1 MGINKVKIKFKGKEV
16 VILGNNTV
24 DLEAFVS
31 EEVKKESGIKERVN
45 YTELLKILDKVEK
58 DKKLDLAQELK
69 KNRSKLVSEHV
80 TKEDIINI

>member
-1 MGINKVKIKFKGKEV
+1 MGINKVKIKFKGKEI

-45 YTELLKILDKVEK
+45 YRTFKSI
-58 DKKLDLAQELK
+58 
-69 KNRSKLVSEHV
+69 R
-80 TKEDIINI
+80 